1 MVFAWP
7 IKKKGLPLHHNPMTV
22 GCQYNQMHVIDAN
35 KEPYFFIKAPIFYK
49 MIMKVNVLI
58 DGGFLE
64 QVLKKQKKTLSIAEV
79 DAIVTEAVSNLQTK
93 IGEAYN
99 LSLFRVLYYDC
110 LPFDGIKKRP
120 DGKDVDFSKS
130 PICLMKNTFL
140 NDIAKYDRYGLRVGQ
155 LSFRGWKATSKGKY
169 IPIFQQKGVDMK
181 FGLDIAVM
189 SMKKI
194 VDIIIIIAGDSDFI
208 APLKAA
214 RKEGV
219 LVAIQPLGLPVKDG
233 LIKHSDF
240 KL

>member
-1 MVFAWP
+1 
-7 IKKKGLPLHHNPMTV
+7 
-22 GCQYNQMHVIDAN
+22 
-35 KEPYFFIKAPIFYK
+35 

-64 QVLKKQKKTLSIAEV
+64 QALRKQKKTLSVAEV
-79 DAIVTEAVSNLQTK
+79 ETIVNEAVSNLQTK

-110 LPFDGIKKRP
+110 LPFDGIKIRP
-120 DGKDVDFSKS
+120 DGKEIDFSKS
-130 PICLMKNTFL
+130 STFLRKNTFL
-140 NDIAKYDRYGLRVGQ
+140 NDIAKHDRYGLRVGQ
-155 LSFRGWKATSKGKY
+155 LSFRIWGEPSEGVY
-169 IPIFQQKGVDMK
+169 NPIFQQKGVDMK

-194 VDIIIIIAGDSDFI
+194 VDVIIIIAGDSDFT
-208 APLKAA
+208 APLKVA

-219 LVAIQPLGLPVKDG
+219 LVAIQPLGLPVKDE